1 MRSQENNHLKS
12 KKMKNLIYTIGI
24 LLLCFQAYAQEVP
37 QGFKEQV
44 KADYTSISNEE
55 NKEKLEISFEEYYK
69 SREEEYFNKLKYYQN
84 LGKVRSVQ
92 NLCDNGTFE
101 SGEINTGDWN
111 FYWSGGMNPFSE
123 GFNRVNTGSFNTMVP
138 HSQQVHHQ
146 VQSPGPDPYF
156 SALNKVYSFPSGNTK
171 SLRLGNAIPQF
182 GSESIS
188 KVITVNSTNSTLSFS
203 YALVMDNPAN
213 HPNSLPFFEVNI
225 IDANNPTI
233 NYNNLINLG
242 NGSNRLVS
250 DNPLLKPNNVTAQRR
265 WKDWTCV
272 TADLSSLIGKKVIIE
287 FYNRDCTAGAH
298 WSYTYLDNI
307 CVDCD
312 GSGGDEGSLELNQ
325 GKSDDC
331 GIPGAICVDYVLP
344 EGDNPSLDIELELIQ
359 NGVVVTTLSS
369 PTLNSGSTY
378 CFNLN
383 TSNTSGLNTGL
394 NGFDYKII
402 GNPKLGTFSLTPKI
416 IGNSAAGVEPGTNND
431 YDIICP
437 GNFDCCQT
445 DLEIWNTMSDPLP
458 VKPIDING
466 VSATLAEEVF
476 TIHNS
481 ATIPITEL
489 RISVTDIQFEY
500 NYGQCATCIDNPSLW
515 GGIYSIDNSVG
526 NAPNSVVQNPPFTSQ
541 TIPNDVSNGLNN
553 REVIWTNSN
562 GAMLQNGDSFN
573 VSYLLPPASEI
584 PCCVTEVRI
593 CIKISWKDA
602 NCNVCE
608 GYTCSII
615 NLETRGDK

>member
-1 MRSQENNHLKS
+1 
-12 KKMKNLIYTIGI
+12 MKNLIYTIGI

-37 QGFKEQV
+37 KGFEQQV
-44 KADYTSISNEE
+44 KAEYNSFSRELIENEL
-55 NKEKLEISFEEYYK
+55 KQSFEEYLDYRRNDYIK
-69 SREEEYFNKLKYYQN
+69 RQQYYAY
-84 LGKVRSVQ
+84 LSSKRSVG

-101 SGEINTGDWN
+101 NGDINTGDWY
-111 FYWSGGMNPFSE
+111 FYWSGGLNPFYE
-123 GFNRVNTGSFNTMVP
+123 GFNRVNTGSFNTMAP

-146 VQSPGPDPYF
+146 VQSAGPDPYF
-156 SALNKVYSFPSGNTK
+156 PALNKVYSFPSGNTR
-171 SLRLGNAIPQF
+171 SLRLGNAIPQY
-182 GSESIS
+182 GRESIS
-188 KVITVNSTNSTLSFS
+188 KVITVNSSNSVLSFS

-213 HPNSLPFFEVNI
+213 HDNILPFFEVNI
-225 IDANNPTI
+225 IDATDNTI
-233 NYNNLINLG
+233 NYNHLVDLG
-242 NGSNRLVS
+242 NGSNRIVS
-250 DNPLLKPNNVTAQRR
+250 DNPLLKPNNITAKRR

-272 TADLSSLIGKKVIIE
+272 TADLSSLLGKNIIIE
-287 FYNRDCTAGAH
+287 FNNRDCLAGAH

-307 CVDCD
+307 CIACD
-312 GSGGDEGSLELNQ
+312 DSGGDEGSLKLNQ
-325 GKSDDC
+325 GKTDDC

-344 EGDNPSLDIELELIQ
+344 DGDNPSLDIELELIQ

-369 PTLNSGSTY
+369 PTLNSGNSY

-383 TSNTSGLNTGL
+383 TSNTSGLNTSL

-416 IGNSAAGVEPGTNND
+416 IGNSAEGVEPGINND
-431 YDIICP
+431 YDFICP
-437 GNFDCCQT
+437 ADFDCCQT

-458 VKPIDING
+458 VKSVDING
-466 VSATLAEEVF
+466 VPATLAEEVF
-476 TIHNS
+476 TIHKS

-515 GGIYSIDNSVG
+515 GSIYSTDNSVG

-541 TIPNDVSNGLNN
+541 TLTNDVSNGFNN
-553 REVIWTNSN
+553 REVIWSNSN

-584 PCCVTEVRI
+584 PCCVTEVKI

-602 NCNVCE
+602 NCNICE
-608 GYTCSII
+608 VYTCSII
-615 NLETRGDK
+615 NLETQKEK